1 PNDLVWYHSD
11 LNWQKLARQR
21 LEGNLLTHAEI
32 ISLSQVENISSQEI
46 QTINADLKAFFVKAG
61 VKYSKDIE
69 LESKS
74 NKKQTWTLSVEF
86 EDIRKLNEV
95 HVQLNSE
102 ENITIDQTL
111 NPYIAKYKEDV
122 QFMLEDDGIIDE
134 GERKMIDRKIEKY
147 GFTKEGAT
155 QIEKELM
162 FNNEELKYIEEYK
175 ILLAEGEIGEME
187 RNILRRYA
195 KRFNINADRQKDLE
209 QNIN

>member
-1 PNDLVWYHSD
+1 LETLLQSLGATYLNISSNKSDINQEKSNEKKNVNVKVDVKIHGGEIDVKNVQDINSFSDLDSRISHTQSFQPFKKPYVPNDLVWYHSD

-95 HVQLNSE
+95 HVQLNS
-102 ENITIDQTL
+102 
-111 NPYIAKYKEDV
+111 
-122 QFMLEDDGIIDE
+122 
-134 GERKMIDRKIEKY
+134 
-147 GFTKEGAT
+147 
-155 QIEKELM
+155 
-162 FNNEELKYIEEYK
+162 
-175 ILLAEGEIGEME
+175 
-187 RNILRRYA
+187 
-195 KRFNINADRQKDLE
+195 
-209 QNIN
+209 